1 MQAKKALFM
10 DKLKNYR
17 NRIDKI
23 DSKLIV
29 LLRKR
34 ESIIN
39 KIGLL
44 KAQKDQSVQNKQRE
58 NEIFSRLDTDFEKE
72 TFKTILK
79 ESKRIQRLKH

>member
-1 MQAKKALFM
+1 LQAKKALFM